1 MKLKKGAPALLA
13 GIVILTG
20 CKNDREQ
27 KITAVTELS
36 IISFANSVV
45 QKETG
50 KIPNKPTGINTNVDV
65 LEITEFGEWERDG
78 AEYFEGEVTTL
89 KDYRWFTNLKGLH
102 LQRCDVHSLEGIE
115 ELKELETLIV
125 RNNRIQSIE
134 LVKNL
139 TNLVTLEY
147 ADKPMSDY
155 SPISVLTKL
164 EWLCIER

>member
-50 KIPNKPTGINTNVDV
+50 KIPNKLTGINTNVDV
-65 LEITEFGEWERDG
+65 LEITDLASGS
-78 AEYFEGEVTTL
+78 VT
-89 KDYRWFTNLKGLH
+89 G
-102 LQRCDVHSLEGIE
+102 
-115 ELKELETLIV
+115 
-125 RNNRIQSIE
+125 QSI
-134 LVKNL
+134 LK
-139 TNLVTLEY
+139 
-147 ADKPMSDY
+147 ARSQH
-155 SPISVLTKL
+155 
-164 EWLCIER
+164 